1 MSQVELCP
9 ATNAYD
15 TLVQVRQ
22 LDNRPEDSRD
32 DRYHAPNSPVGR
44 VKAPDDR
51 EQETEDDGV
60 WPASLRR
67 YLQRAFDNCT
77 KKQGSRQH
85 GQLERTLHRIVTDA
99 MADNRML
106 TTDWDSEPLPR

>member
-1 MSQVELCP
+1 MQERQV
-9 ATNAYD
+9 ANG
-15 TLVQVRQ
+15 
-22 LDNRPEDSRD
+22 PEDSRD
-32 DRYHAPNSPVGR
+32 DGDHAASGPVGR
-44 VKAPDDR
+44 VEASDDR

-77 KKQGSRQH
+77 KRQGSRQH

-106 TTDWDSEPLPR
+106 TTDWDKEPLPR

>member
-1 MSQVELCP
+1 MQE
-9 ATNAYD
+9 
-15 TLVQVRQ
+15 RQ
-22 LDNRPEDSRD
+22 LDKGPEVSRD
-32 DRYHAPNSPVGR
+32 SGHHAASTPVGR
-44 VKAPDDR
+44 AEASDDR
-51 EQETEDDGV
+51 EQEAEEDGV

-99 MADNRML
+99 MAENRML
-106 TTDWDSEPLPR
+106 TTDWDNEPLPR

>member
-1 MSQVELCP
+1 MVLF
-9 ATNAYD
+9 
-15 TLVQVRQ
+15 QVRR
-22 LDNRPEDSRD
+22 LDENGANPDSSGPNKTAEAPAGRTEAPGKTREEPE
-32 DRYHAPNSPVGR
+32 
-44 VKAPDDR
+44 
-51 EQETEDDGV
+51 EDGA

-85 GQLERTLHRIVTDA
+85 GQLEKVLHRIVTDA

-106 TTDWDSEPLPR
+106 TTDWDNEPLPRYNIILVS

>member
-1 MSQVELCP
+1 MQE
-9 ATNAYD
+9 
-15 TLVQVRQ
+15 RQ
-22 LDNRPEDSRD
+22 LDKGPLVQDRPLDKVPKDSRD
-32 DRYHAPNSPVGR
+32 GGYHAASSPVGR
-44 VKAPDDR
+44 AEGSGDR
-51 EQETEDDGV
+51 EQDRAQETEDDGV

-106 TTDWDSEPLPR
+106 TTDWDNEPLPR